1 MSEKHTSHKQPARW
15 PLFLFYITM
24 IGLMI
29 YALAGGLFSTP
40 YFQSGHPRARDFND
54 RFNTAD
60 TYYTTARD
68 MLEQAITDRVPPA
81 ELITVRKQAL
91 EYLNIA
97 LQHRS
102 QDAYT
107 WQLKAQQEMALN
119 DLDTALESWRISN
132 RYAPNDIALTG
143 VRLRVAARI
152 WKKLSPADRTEMHRQ
167 IRTGWEIGY
176 GIPNILRTSLR
187 SPKRQRIV
195 RAAIKDI
202 PGAREEFR
210 HKLDILARQRQ
221 K

>member
-1 MSEKHTSHKQPARW
+1 MSEKHTSYKRPARW
-15 PLFLFYITM
+15 PLFVFYTIM
-24 IGLMI
+24 IGLMA
-29 YALAGGLFSTP
+29 YALAGGVFSTP

-68 MLEQAITDRVPPA
+68 MLNQAIADRVSRT
-81 ELITVRKQAL
+81 ELIAIRRQAL

-97 LQHRS
+97 LQHRA

-119 DLDTALESWRISN
+119 DLDAALKSWRISN

-143 VRLRVAARI
+143 MRLRVAARI
-152 WKKLSPADRTEMHRQ
+152 WKKLSPADKAEMHRQ

-176 GIPNILRTSLR
+176 GIPNILRASRR

-195 RAAIKDI
+195 RTAIKNI
-202 PGAREEFR
+202 PGALDKFR
-210 HKLDILARQRQ
+210 AHLGRAAR